1 MAFIHRLL
9 ERMWGT
15 FNVGFWSWVNG
26 IWEDLVPLDF
36 ILEMNQQVYEVRKD
50 KDRGM
55 TIALIYSFDD
65 IRLSRYI

>member
-26 IWEDLVPLDF
+26 IWGDLVPLDF
-36 ILEMNQQVYEVRKD
+36 ILEMNQQVFEVRKD
-50 KDRGM
+50 GGM
-55 TIALIYSFDD
+55 TIALIYSSDD
-65 IRLSRYI
+65 ITYISI

>member
-1 MAFIHRLL
+1 MAFSIQRCRLL

-36 ILEMNQQVYEVRKD
+36 ILEMNQQVYEVRK
-50 KDRGM
+50 KG
-55 TIALIYSFDD
+55 
-65 IRLSRYI
+65 

>member
-1 MAFIHRLL
+1 MNFQLAIWSCWSISSRVFMAFSIQRCRLL

-36 ILEMNQQVYEVRKD
+36 ILEMNQQVYEVRK
-50 KDRGM
+50 KG
-55 TIALIYSFDD
+55 
-65 IRLSRYI
+65 